1 MISRSVALLLG
12 CSCALCGAIDMKW
25 TPNGE
30 GPAPFSTKAR
40 EQMGMDPGAFAG
52 QTQAPAAPTK
62 RGMLGFNLAM
72 LLSIYMA
79 NNWKIVL
86 AVSNVLKGLVAPFI
100 GAAAARK
107 AAAAAATERLQL
119 EAARQA
125 RLERLKA
132 KTAAK

>member
-1 MISRSVALLLG
+1 
-12 CSCALCGAIDMKW
+12 
-25 TPNGE
+25 
-30 GPAPFSTKAR
+30 
-40 EQMGMDPGAFAG
+40 MDPGAFAG
-52 QTQAPAAPTK
+52 QTQAPAAPGK
-62 RGMLGFNLAM
+62 SGVLGFNLAM
-72 LLSIYMA
+72 LLSIYLA

-86 AVSNVLKGLVAPFI
+86 AVSDVLKGLVAPFI

-132 KTAAK
+132 KTAAAK